1 MTSASIHGSHQLRLA
16 GWYGNPLAQRA
27 SAQWAD
33 MLDIQPDAE
42 RKVLALQ
49 PTHQQLATVR
59 RYFDLPPFDM

>member
-1 MTSASIHGSHQLRLA
+1 MTSALIHGSHQLRLA

-42 RKVLALQ
+42 RKVLAL
-49 PTHQQLATVR
+49 
-59 RYFDLPPFDM
+59 